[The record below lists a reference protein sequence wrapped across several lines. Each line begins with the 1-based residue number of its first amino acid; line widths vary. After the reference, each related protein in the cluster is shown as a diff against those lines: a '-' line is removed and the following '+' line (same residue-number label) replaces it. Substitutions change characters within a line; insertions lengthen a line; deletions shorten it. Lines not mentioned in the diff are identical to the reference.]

1 MGKKCKKSKKISN
14 FFVFSSLIIIIVIS
28 GVCIIKDNFFK
39 TEKTSNINISY
50 LSDEFVDK
58 YFKEISENNSN
69 EDKDNMLIVISKSK
83 IKNSY
88 GAKNIIEAPNNQ
100 YILQYDSDEEKKSA
114 LEQLKKDKKIES
126 VEENGVYTTQ
136 STNYNSW
143 GIEKMALDSASASA
157 NNYSENIKPV
167 TVAIIDSGCNIELFN
182 KYYNGKIS
190 EMYNVLEDSITVMND
205 ENGHGTHVAGTIAEG
220 TPNNVK
226 ILPIKVSRNGS
237 MYSTDI
243 IAGINYIVRNKKA
256 DVINMSFG
264 GYGYN
269 VR

>member
-136 STNYNSW
+136 SANYNSW

-226 ILPIKVSRNGS
+226 IFPIKVSR
-237 MYSTDI
+237 MVQCI
-243 IAGINYIVRNKKA
+243 LQIL
-256 DVINMSFG
+256 
-264 GYGYN
+264 
-269 VR
+269 

>member
-88 GAKNIIEAPNNQ
+88 GAKNII
-100 YILQYDSDEEKKSA
+100 
-114 LEQLKKDKKIES
+114 
-126 VEENGVYTTQ
+126 
-136 STNYNSW
+136 
-143 GIEKMALDSASASA
+143 
-157 NNYSENIKPV
+157 
-167 TVAIIDSGCNIELFN
+167 
-182 KYYNGKIS
+182 
-190 EMYNVLEDSITVMND
+190 
-205 ENGHGTHVAGTIAEG
+205 
-220 TPNNVK
+220 
-226 ILPIKVSRNGS
+226 
-237 MYSTDI
+237 
-243 IAGINYIVRNKKA
+243 
-256 DVINMSFG
+256 
-264 GYGYN
+264 
-269 VR
+269 